1 MTLGWYS
8 TLSTTERRTFL
19 AAFGGLALDAL
30 DSTMF
35 ALLTPTLIAVL
46 GLTHPQAGLFATANL
61 VSAALGGWV
70 FGILADRVGRVRV
83 LQITVLLVALST
95 FAAAFAHG
103 FTHLLIAR
111 AIQGFGYGGEAAVG
125 AVLVAEVVAPAIRG
139 RVAAAV
145 QSGYAL
151 GNATSVA
158 LLPIILG
165 STGPDLGWRIMF
177 SVGLMPA
184 LIVFFVRRLVPE
196 SAVFVADAENRGE
209 RDIQTPSVWLIFK
222 PPYLRQT
229 IVATSFA
236 VGALGAAFVMI
247 TWLPTYVQQVLGMP
261 LKQMAGYLA
270 INIFGS
276 FCGPVI
282 FGLIADRIGR
292 RPAFLTYLVLQA
304 INVVIFTQAPLGIA
318 TTVVLGFFLG
328 LFQAGIA
335 SGIMPTFSEL
345 FPTDIRA
352 TGAGFS
358 LSAGRGIGSVIPAS
372 VGFLSTGIGLGN
384 AMAIGAVTGYAI
396 ALVILIFLP
405 KRDGVDL
412 AAVDRTGLA
421 DTRHSAT
428 FRNR

>member
-8 TLSTTERRTFL
+8 TLSRTERRTFL
-19 AAFGGLALDAL
+19 AAFGGLALDAM

-35 ALLTPTLIAVL
+35 ALLTPTLIVVL
-46 GLTHPQAGLFATANL
+46 GITHPQAGLFATANL
-61 VSAALGGWV
+61 VGAALGGWV
-70 FGILADRVGRVRV
+70 FGMVADRIGRVRV

-95 FAAAFAHG
+95 FAAAFAEG

-111 AIQGFGYGGEAAVG
+111 AVQGFGYGGEAAVG
-125 AVLVAEVVAPAIRG
+125 AVLVAEVVAPAVRG

-145 QSGYAL
+145 QSGYAV

-177 SVGLMPA
+177 SVGLLPA

-196 SAVFVADAENRGE
+196 SALFVADVETRAK
-209 RDIQTPSVWLIFK
+209 RDSAAPSVWLIFR
-222 PPYLRQT
+222 PPHLRQT
-229 IVATSFA
+229 LVTTSFA
-236 VGALGAAFVMI
+236 TGALGAAFVMI
-247 TWLPTYVQQVLGMP
+247 TWLPTYVQHVLGMP

-270 INIFGS
+270 INILGS

-292 RPAFLTYLVLQA
+292 RRAFLTYLVLQA
-304 INVVIFTQAPLGIA
+304 CNVVIFTQAPIGVA

-345 FPTDIRA
+345 FPTEIRA
-352 TGAGFS
+352 TGAGFA
-358 LSAGRGIGSVIPAS
+358 LSAGRGIGSIIPAT
-372 VGFLSTGIGLGN
+372 VGFMSTQVGLGN
-384 AMAIGAVTGYAI
+384 AMAVGAVVGYAI
-396 ALVILIFLP
+396 ALLVLIFMP
-405 KRDGVDL
+405 RRDGVDL
-412 AAVDRTGLA
+412 GTVDHGDIVRQ
-421 DTRHSAT
+421 SASVNLQ
-428 FRNR
+428 NR